1 MLTNINGWFGVGL
14 FPPIKSPEDSMLN
27 QVLERLLWLG
37 HSSFIYEGDA
47 LIYFDPYA
55 LHRLRPADIIL
66 VGHDH
71 PHHCS
76 PADIDKV
83 RRAHTVILA
92 DEHAVKQI
100 DPPTIAMMPGQQE
113 TVEDFLI
120 EAVPAY
126 NLHTSFH
133 PRRKAYLGYVVTVA
147 GLRLYH
153 AGDTDFIPEMHD
165 LDVDIAL
172 LPISGF
178 TVMNAEEAAQAA
190 MALHPQ
196 VAIPMHYGTAYGT
209 MADAERFRALLD
221 GKVRVEILSKS

>member
-1 MLTNINGWFGVGL
+1 MLE
-14 FPPIKSPEDSMLN
+14 K
-27 QVLERLLWLG
+27 VLGKLLWSG
-37 HSSFIYEGDA
+37 HSSFIYEGDP
-47 LIYFDPYA
+47 LIYFDPFA
-55 LHRLRPADIIL
+55 LHRLRRADIIL

-71 PHHCS
+71 SRHCS

-83 RRAHTVILA
+83 RRAPTVILA
-92 DEHAVKQI
+92 DEHSARHI
-100 DPPTIAMMPGQQE
+100 APPVISMAPGQQE
-113 TVEDFLI
+113 TINDILI

-133 PRRKAYLGYVVTVA
+133 QQRKAYLGFIVTLE

-165 LDVDIAL
+165 LKVDIAL

-190 MALHPQ
+190 LALHAQ

-209 MADAERFRALLD
+209 MEDAERFRALLD

>member
-1 MLTNINGWFGVGL
+1 MLET
-14 FPPIKSPEDSMLN
+14 
-27 QVLERLLWLG
+27 VLERLLWLG
-37 HSSFIYEGDA
+37 HSSFVYEGEPI
-47 LIYFDPYA
+47 IYFDPYA
-55 LHRLRPADIIL
+55 LHRLKPADIIL

-83 RRAHTVILA
+83 RRAHTAILA
-92 DEHAVKQI
+92 DEHAAKHI
-100 DPPTIAMMPGQQE
+100 APPTISMVPGQQE
-113 TVEDFLI
+113 TVGDFLI

-133 PRRKAYLGYVVTVA
+133 PQRKAYLGFIVTLE

-165 LDVDIAL
+165 LKVDIAL
-172 LPISGF
+172 LPVSGF
-178 TVMNAEEAAQAA
+178 SVMNAEDAAQAA
-190 MALHPQ
+190 LALHPQ
-196 VAIPMHYGTAYGT
+196 VAIPMHYGTTNGT
-209 MADAERFRALLD
+209 LEDAEHFRALLA

>member
-1 MLTNINGWFGVGL
+1 ML
-14 FPPIKSPEDSMLN
+14 S

-37 HSSFIYEGDA
+37 HSSFIYEGDP

-71 PHHCS
+71 PRHCS
-76 PADIDKV
+76 PGDIDKV

-92 DEHAVKQI
+92 DEHAVKLI
-100 DPPTIAMMPGQQE
+100 DPPTIAMTPGQQE
-113 TVEDFLI
+113 IVADFLI

-126 NLHTSFH
+126 NLRTSFH
-133 PRRKAYLGYVVTVA
+133 PRRKNYLGFIVTVS

-190 MALHPQ
+190 LALHPQ

-209 MADAERFRALLD
+209 MEDAEHFRALLD

>member
-1 MLTNINGWFGVGL
+1 ML
-14 FPPIKSPEDSMLN
+14 E

-37 HSSFIYEGDA
+37 HSSFIYEGDP

-55 LHRLRPADIIL
+55 LHRLRPADIIP

-76 PADIDKV
+76 PADIDQVK
-83 RRAHTVILA
+83 RMNTVILA
-92 DEHAVKQI
+92 DEHAAKHI
-100 DPPTIAMMPGQQE
+100 APPVISMAPGQQE
-113 TVEDFLI
+113 TVDDFLI

-133 PRRKAYLGYVVTVA
+133 PRRKAYLGFIVTLA

-165 LDVDIAL
+165 LDEDIAL

-178 TVMNAEEAAQAA
+178 TVMEPKRRPRRPWPCTRRWPSRCITA
-190 MALHPQ
+190 P
-196 VAIPMHYGTAYGT
+196 PMSPLRTPSTSGPCS
-209 MADAERFRALLD
+209 RA
-221 GKVRVEILSKS
+221 S

>member
-1 MLTNINGWFGVGL
+1 ML
-14 FPPIKSPEDSMLN
+14 E

-37 HSSFIYEGDA
+37 HSSFIYEGDP

-66 VGHDH
+66 VSHDH

-76 PADIDKV
+76 PLDIDKV
-83 RRAHTVILA
+83 RRGPTAILA
-92 DEHAVKQI
+92 DEHAAKHI
-100 DPPTIAMMPGQQE
+100 APPVIAMAPGQQE
-113 TVEDFLI
+113 KVGDFLI

-133 PRRKAYLGYVVTVA
+133 PRRKAYLGFIVTLE

-153 AGDTDFIPEMHD
+153 AGDTDFIPEMRE

-172 LPISGF
+172 LPVSGLN
-178 TVMNAEEAAQAA
+178 VMDAAAAAQAA
-190 MALHPQ
+190 LALRPQ
-196 VAIPMHYGTAYGT
+196 VDIPMHYGLDYGT
-209 MADAERFRALLD
+209 LEDAERFRALLD
-221 GKVRVEILSKS
+221 GKVRVEILAKS